1 MVTIIFSY
9 FYYIIFFDMIQVEV
23 IDMEYI
29 TKQMIKNMLDSGI
42 EKGYSHLL
50 IICDKWDYEYYP
62 KYVLEKDDINDVIK
76 RYGGDNLEVIMEI
89 YNYGLDLESQL
100 NEYRSYHPE
109 VIGKPINQDDERIT
123 DKALEFARNKH
134 KGQYRK
140 GKKHEEYITHP
151 IEVAQLVR
159 KYKKSHQ
166 INTLIAAAYL
176 HDVLEDTNT
185 TFNELVENFGIGVA
199 SLVMEVT
206 TTKEIKEEIGKAKY
220 LAIKMRYM
228 SDYALTI
235 KLCDTLSNISSLF
248 DVDDKFRENYVNEKL
263 FILDDLLENRK
274 LTETQLT
281 IVKNING
288 ILNIIIQN
296 NLKDIKENIFS
307 KNIKEKIKEYNET
320 NKRS

>member
-1 MVTIIFSY
+1 MR
-9 FYYIIFFDMIQVEV
+9 Q
-23 IDMEYI
+23 
-29 TKQMIKNMLDSGI
+29 KNIKDNI
-42 EKGYSHLL
+42 EK
-50 IICDKWDYEYYP
+50 E
-62 KYVLEKDDINDVIK
+62 
-76 RYGGDNLEVIMEI
+76 
-89 YNYGLDLESQL
+89 
-100 NEYRSYHPE
+100 
-109 VIGKPINQDDERIT
+109 
-123 DKALEFARNKH
+123 
-134 KGQYRK
+134 
-140 GKKHEEYITHP
+140 KKHEEYITHP

-248 DVDDKFRENYVNEKL
+248 DVDDKFREDYVNEKL

-281 IVKNING
+281 IVKDING
-288 ILNIIIQN
+288 ILNIIIQH

-320 NKRS
+320 NKSS